1 MNIAVKYVQLVWATA
16 QLSARKQQHELAAR
30 LVVVERMRVRA
41 GVDDDV
47 ILFRAKLLEAQ
58 SRMRAAGLE
67 ADALELR
74 QALAAQLGLS
84 ESSLELVPASV
95 PALPKIEDYDGSDQT
110 VAPHEQFELL
120 SIQIKQLT
128 AAGMPRNW
136 HIFLLIE
143 TLFE

>member
-1 MNIAVKYVQLVWATA
+1 
-16 QLSARKQQHELAAR
+16 
-30 LVVVERMRVRA
+30 
-41 GVDDDV
+41 
-47 ILFRAKLLEAQ
+47 
-58 SRMRAAGLE
+58 MRAAGLE